1 MTTGA
6 WPRTESIWWM
16 TTIGMLALF
25 AVTAVLALVD
35 RRMIAGASVWAKPLK
50 FELSLAI
57 HFATLA
63 LVASVLGETWR
74 RSPWL
79 EAVAWASAACALF
92 EIAYIALQ
100 AARQQG
106 SHFNV
111 STPLYAALYSAM
123 AVGAV
128 VITAAA
134 AVVGVAA
141 AIDPQARFGPAT
153 RWGVV
158 LGLVGGTVL
167 TLITA
172 FRIGAAM
179 SPHVGIEPAGAARMP
194 LTGWSLVV
202 GDRRVAHFFA
212 THMMQAL
219 PLAGLLLDRL
229 LSRGPAL
236 VAVVALAVGWTA
248 LTLLLYR
255 QADAGLPL
263 LSRGG

>member
-1 MTTGA
+1 MTLSGF
-6 WPRTESIWWM
+6 PRSEAVWW
-16 TTIGMLALF
+16 TTTVAMLALF
-25 AVTAVLALVD
+25 ALTVAVALLD
-35 RRMIAGASVWAKPLK
+35 RRLLNGANVWAKPLK
-50 FELSLAI
+50 FELSLAL

-63 LVASVLGETWR
+63 LVASALSEAWR

-134 AVVGVAA
+134 AVLGVVVAV
-141 AIDPQARFGPAT
+141 DGQARFDPAT

-158 LGLVGGTVL
+158 LGLVGGAVL
-167 TLITA
+167 TLVTA
-172 FRIGAAM
+172 FRIGATM
-179 SPHVGIEPAGAARMP
+179 SPHVGIEPPGARRLP

-202 GDRRVAHFFA
+202 GDRRAAHFFA

-229 LSRGPAL
+229 LPRIPAL
-236 VAVVALAVGWTA
+236 IVLLGVAAAWTA
-248 LTLLLYR
+248 LTFFLFR

-263 LSRGG
+263 FSRRA